1 MFGFR
6 SCTKEWL
13 ELIRITTQRNTDK
26 PHSKPE
32 DQWNMYNMYNRSFKF
47 KATAKRCSP
56 DGFQS
61 LSSPVCTEASG
72 VPLPPDLDDEIDFPV
87 PEQTTRESQHEQ
99 KVSTKLHEGEQDMV
113 RQAAWNSTDL
123 PMLALVLH
131 FVLQM
136 NFSVP
141 SGTC

>member
-1 MFGFR
+1 M
-6 SCTKEWL
+6 
-13 ELIRITTQRNTDK
+13 TTQRNTDK

-32 DQWNMYNMYNRSFKF
+32 DQWNMYNRNPKF

-56 DGFQS
+56 NLMKDGFQS
-61 LSSPVCTEASG
+61 LSSPVCIEASA
-72 VPLPPDLDDEIDFPV
+72 VPLPPDSDDEIYFPV
-87 PEQTTRESQHEQ
+87 PEQTTKESQHKQ
-99 KVSTKLHEGEQDMV
+99 KVSMKLHEEQDVV

-123 PMLALVLH
+123 LMLALVLH